1 MSVRR
6 TTQRLQGLWALTME
20 FPPHAPGRVSPP
32 PRDVEGA
39 FGYDGYAD
47 PAAARR
53 ADALDEDGARAMDAL
68 QPPRLQGEGPLSRVA
83 LCLCLALLLS
93 AGCLAWG
100 FFLQLAVVDTARGA
114 LADVVDSPARR
125 DERRAAVYAA
135 AALATAP
142 PFTMGRSM
150 RRMPALLRRFA
161 KLERAPPPATGADPA
176 SLRLFFPA
184 WFEPDGDG
192 DGEGDGKSGAATG
205 APLAAAPAVADVALA
220 LSMLVA
226 HEVAE
231 ETDAPPPAPPPA
243 GVDGGA
249 EL

>member
-6 TTQRLQGLWALTME
+6 TTERLQGLWALTME
-20 FPPHAPGRVSPP
+20 FPPHTPGRASPP
-32 PRDVEGA
+32 ARDVEGA

-47 PAAARR
+47 PTAARR
-53 ADALDEDGARAMDAL
+53 AEASDGFHDDGAHARRGASVDAL

-83 LCLCLALLLS
+83 IFLCLTLLLG
-93 AGCLAWG
+93 AGCLAWS

-142 PFTMGRSM
+142 PLTMGRSM

-161 KLERAPPPATGADPA
+161 KLERAAPPASGADPG
-176 SLRLFFPA
+176 SLRLFFPT
-184 WFEPDGDG
+184 WFAADDADGG
-192 DGEGDGKSGAATG
+192 G
-205 APLAAAPAVADVALA
+205 APLAAAPALADVALA
-220 LSMLVA
+220 LSLLVA

-231 ETDAPPPAPPPA
+231 ETDAPPPAPPPSDA
-243 GVDGGA
+243 GA